1 MNGVLYLILLVILL
15 RIRSDYNG
23 RAGEERSSGQ
33 LKGVSTAAVEGMS
46 VRTSKEYPI
55 SALAIR

>member
-55 SALAIR
+55 